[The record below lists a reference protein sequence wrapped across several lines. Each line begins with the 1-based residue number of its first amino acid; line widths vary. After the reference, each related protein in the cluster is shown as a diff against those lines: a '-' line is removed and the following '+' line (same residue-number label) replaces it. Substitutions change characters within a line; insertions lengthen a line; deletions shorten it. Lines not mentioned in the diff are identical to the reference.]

1 MRDSLRRA
9 VEHGALVADQA
20 TGSFRFRRERLA
32 HLEAKLGVRTT
43 GDAVAR
49 ALRESA

>member
-1 MRDSLRRA
+1 MVMNEAELPWGLFLSLHA
-9 VEHGALVADQA
+9 V
-20 TGSFRFRRERLA
+20 RERIA
-32 HLEAKLGVRTT
+32 PLEAKLGVRTT